1 MNRTLL
7 LIAVLVSS
15 ARLYAFDVE
24 TIVQHATCGNPTGS
38 INCYP
43 SGGVWPFTYL
53 WSNGATDS
61 QITDVPPGTYT
72 VTVTDA
78 EGETG
83 SAEVELIAT
92 TALFPPAG
100 PGVDIWSCEADCNG
114 VLYQYWFPLNGVAP
128 YTSTVDPPGPIANA
142 YPGSL
147 TVTGLCVGTT
157 YTVTVTDA
165 EGCTGVYGPL
175 TLVEG
180 QEPIILSSSATPSC
194 PDGSTGSLTVEY
206 DHIDSLYIYG
216 PDNFWYM
223 PLSNPFTL
231 TNLAPGEYYLS
242 GTVFQLDLPSGI
254 YNPNCYYTD
263 TLVVPETTEPC
274 GTLSGIVY
282 ADVDDDC
289 AQGGGEPGLPYRVL
303 TVGPGGHLLL
313 TDGDGAYSSQYFYG
327 TYGLDAPIDGYTS
340 DCTTLPV
347 GFTLDSGTPTATID
361 LAMSPTF
368 GPDLAA
374 YIYVGGHVPGFPAG
388 YHVTITNSG
397 PYTFSD
403 VTLDLY
409 FDPLLTLAT
418 ADGSPVAVGPGQLQ
432 WALATVEPFSTI
444 QLYSTFDVPV
454 GTALGTIVTGTA
466 TITMTGP
473 DSDPAN
479 DTYSMDR
486 TVTGAF
492 DPNDKLPLTSSRT
505 SGTVYYLDEDNWV
518 DYTIR
523 FQNTGTGPAYNVYL
537 LDTISPLL
545 DLTSFTILA
554 SSHTFEASLGDA
566 RDLRFDFFNIM
577 LPDSGSD
584 MAGSQGF
591 ISFRLRPMQN
601 LAVGQQLVNAADI
614 YFDFNEPIRTND
626 AVLDVEQST
635 GIGETQVAAPVVYPN
650 PVTDVLRIDL
660 KGAVVRMDVIS
671 ADGRTI
677 HSQRAST
684 GTNQFDTRPLTP
696 GAYSIRVLSTSG
708 AFQHARFVKR

>member
-1 MNRTLL
+1 MNRTLF

-15 ARLYAFDVE
+15 ARLCAFDVE

-38 INCYP
+38 ITCYP

-61 QITDVPPGTYT
+61 QITDVAPGTYT

-128 YTSTVDPPGPIANA
+128 YSSTVDPPGPIANA

-180 QEPIILSSSATPSC
+180 QEPTILSSSVTPSC

-216 PDNFWYM
+216 PDNYWNM
-223 PLSNPFTL
+223 PVSNPFTL

-242 GTVFQLDLPSGI
+242 GTVFQVDLPSGI

-289 AQGGGEPGLPYRVL
+289 AQGSSEPGLPYRVL
-303 TVGPGGHLLL
+303 TVEPGAHLLL
-313 TDGDGAYSSQYFYG
+313 TDGDGGYSSQYFYG
-327 TYGLDAPIDGYTS
+327 SYGLDAPIDGYTS
-340 DCTTLPV
+340 DCASLPAA
-347 GFTLDSGTPTATID
+347 FTLDSGTPTATID

-368 GPDLAA
+368 GPDLSA
-374 YIYVGGHVPGFPAG
+374 YIYLGAHVPGFPAV
-388 YHVTITNSG
+388 YHLTITNSG

-418 ADGSPVAVGPGQLQ
+418 AEGSPVAVGPGHLQ
-432 WALATVEPFSTI
+432 WSLATVDPFSTT
-444 QLYSTFDVPV
+444 QLQSTFNVPV
-454 GTALGTIVTGTA
+454 GTALGTVVTGTA
-466 TITMTGP
+466 SIIMTGP
-473 DSDPAN
+473 DADPSN
-479 DTYSMDR
+479 DTYSMER
-486 TVTGAF
+486 TVIGAF
-492 DPNDKLPLTSSRT
+492 DPNDKLALTSSRT
-505 SGTVYYLDEDNWV
+505 SGTVFYLDADNWV

-523 FQNTGTGPAYNVYL
+523 FQNTGTSPAFSVNL

-545 DLTSFTILA
+545 DLTTFTVLA
-554 SSHTFEASLGDA
+554 SSHTFNASLGND
-566 RDLRFDFFNIM
+566 RDLRFDFPNIL

-584 MAGSQGF
+584 MVGSQGF
-591 ISFRLRPMQN
+591 ISFRLRPVQG
-601 LAVGQQLVNAADI
+601 LTIGQQLVNAADI
-614 YFDFNEPIRTND
+614 FFDFNAPIRTND
-626 AVLDVEQST
+626 AFLVVEQST
-635 GIGETQVAAPVVYPN
+635 GINEKDRTASVVYPN
-650 PVTDVLRIDL
+650 PVLDMLRIDL
-660 KGAVVRMDVIS
+660 AEGVVRMEVIS
-671 ADGRTI
+671 ADGRMVF
-677 HSQRAST
+677 SQRAIA
-684 GTNQFDTRPLTP
+684 GTNQFDARALTP
-696 GAYSIRVLSTSG
+696 GAYTIRVLSTNG
-708 AFQHARFVKR
+708 AVQHARFVKR